1 MVLVHDDDL
10 TQISGNRDSEVNEH
24 HVSFL
29 VSSCSHLQA
38 QETLQPDVVESS
50 LHRSNVEIHT
60 DLFRKRVRVSH
71 LT

>member
-10 TQISGNRDSEVNEH
+10 AQISGNCDSEVNEH

-29 VSSCSHLQA
+29 VSSRSHLQA
-38 QETLQPDVVESS
+38 PETLQLDGESS
-50 LHRSNVEIHT
+50 LHRSNAEIHT
-60 DLFRKRVRVSH
+60 DLFRKRIEVSH